1 MLIKKYN
8 FCPTQTPIMIT
19 IIVVAIMSMLPW
31 CHLCRARPPPRAIL
45 TRAITTTTTG
55 NSSNNSN
62 SSTAWC
68 GPARAAVV
76 GRSGWTGGTPPR
88 SGRGRDSGR
97 SGRTFRRV
105 ASRHCPTTT
114 MCLDQV
120 NEAFETLR
128 RQTSM
133 AAFMTSPISE
143 ESADNG
149 PTSSSSSSNSS
160 QRLPKVEILRNA
172 ISYIE
177 ALEALLR

>member
-1 MLIKKYN
+1 M
-8 FCPTQTPIMIT
+8 
-19 IIVVAIMSMLPW
+19 
-31 CHLCRARPPPRAIL
+31 
-45 TRAITTTTTG
+45 
-55 NSSNNSN
+55 
-62 SSTAWC
+62 
-68 GPARAAVV
+68 
-76 GRSGWTGGTPPR
+76 
-88 SGRGRDSGR
+88 
-97 SGRTFRRV
+97 